1 MERFTDRKQLLF
13 GGTSIIFIE
22 RGEVTFYEYLMRHP
36 KNRRYV
42 LALNRNTQD
51 VSVLKLDDMKQRNC
65 FVGFADWRFINET
78 IAEQL
83 RKRLKE
89 VEEFLND

>member
-1 MERFTDRKQLLF
+1 MERFIDRKQLF
-13 GGTSIIFIE
+13 GSCSIVLIE
-22 RGEVTFYEYLMRHP
+22 RGEVTLYEYIMPHP
-36 KNRRYV
+36 KSMRYI

-51 VSVLKLDDMKQRNC
+51 VSVLKLTDMKERNC

-83 RKRLKE
+83 RERLKE
-89 VEEFLND
+89 VEEFLKD

>member
-1 MERFTDRKQLLF
+1 MERFTDRKQLF
-13 GGTSIIFIE
+13 GGCSIVLIE
-22 RGEVTFYEYLMRHP
+22 RGEVTFHEYIMPHP
-36 KNRRYV
+36 KSKRYI

-51 VSVLKLDDMKQRNC
+51 VSVLKLADMKERNC

-83 RKRLKE
+83 RERLRE
-89 VEEFLND
+89 VEEFLKD